1 MSFKPNDSQALD
13 DFCQE
18 IIKITNCSKPDI
30 YKFIDQLIKEKPI
43 IPKNEFDLPSV

>member
-1 MSFKPNDSQALD
+1 MPFNTNDSQALD

-18 IIKITNCSKPDI
+18 IIKITNCSKTDI